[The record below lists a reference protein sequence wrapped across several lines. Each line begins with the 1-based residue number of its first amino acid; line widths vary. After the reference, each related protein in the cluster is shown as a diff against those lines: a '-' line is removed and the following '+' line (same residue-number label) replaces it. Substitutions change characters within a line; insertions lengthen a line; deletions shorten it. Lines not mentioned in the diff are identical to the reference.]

1 MFQLPTSDLI
11 DINQAATFLNVKVSR
26 LRTAVLQKEVPFLKI
41 GRLIRFDKT
50 DLIKWIEE
58 LKTKTQKK
66 SASWF

>member
-1 MFQLPTSDLI
+1 MQNSQTSLLTI
-11 DINQAATFLNVKVSR
+11 SEASTFLNVKVSR
-26 LRTAVLQKEVPFLKI
+26 LRTAVLTKEIPFLKM

-50 DLIKWIEE
+50 DLLKWIEE

>member
-1 MFQLPTSDLI
+1 MNTETSLLTI
-11 DINQAATFLNVKVSR
+11 SEASTFLNVKVSR
-26 LRTAVLQKEVPFLKI
+26 LRTAVLTKEIPFLKM

-50 DLIKWIEE
+50 DLLKWIEE